1 MWHSWCV
8 VTSSIVPALKTFQS
22 KGIAPSYLLG
32 QLHEERGGWTYN
44 MSYVL
49 CAIVSGD
56 ITRLSIDPFCTFVLC
71 HTIWFPPPMKCLCLS
86 SFYKIVILKCLSL
99 SIHSYQQSSYQYSS
113 LTPLEIND
121 QIRLKS
127 RRHQFKIVTK

>member
-22 KGIAPSYLLG
+22 KGIAPSYVLG

-71 HTIWFPPPMKCLCLS
+71 HNLVSTADEILVFVELLQDCHFVMFVIIYPQLS
-86 SFYKIVILKCLSL
+86 TEQL
-99 SIHSYQQSSYQYSS
+99 SIQQFD
-113 LTPLEIND
+113 T
-121 QIRLKS
+121 S
-127 RRHQFKIVTK
+127 RDE